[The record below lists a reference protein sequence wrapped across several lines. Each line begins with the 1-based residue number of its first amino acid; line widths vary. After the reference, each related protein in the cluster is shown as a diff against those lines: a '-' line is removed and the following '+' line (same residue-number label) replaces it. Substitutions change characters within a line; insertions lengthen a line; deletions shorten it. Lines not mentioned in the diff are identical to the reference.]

1 MLGFSSKT
9 EVNKRFRQSELYKV
23 MNADKTVRADGKQ
36 VLAVTLANVLS
47 PATLNFRTAGEVK
60 EIYVFV
66 LDLAD
71 RNIPSLFIAALD
83 KAINLHTVFVLQSG
97 GESMLYGAYKE
108 PTDKGVRCSK
118 YYSTQWQPTAPIVP
132 IPSWVASIDDIYTAI
147 IDELI
152 PIAAREGEPTKDFVD
167 RYETILRLHKEIAKM
182 QALVDAEKQ
191 AKKRFELNAKLK
203 ELQILLEGLN

>member
-47 PATLNFRTAGEVK
+47 PATLNFRTSGEVK
-60 EIYVFV
+60 EIYVFA

-71 RNIPSLFIAALD
+71 KVIPAVFISALD
-83 KAINLHTVFVLQSG
+83 KAINLHTVFVLQCG

-108 PTDKGVRCSK
+108 RTDKGNKCSK
-118 YYSTQWQPTAPIVP
+118 YYSTAWQATAPIIP
-132 IPSWVASIDDIYTAI
+132 IPSWVATIDDIYTAI

-152 PIAAREGEPTKDFVD
+152 PITAREGEQTKDFVD

-203 ELQILLEGLN
+203 ELQKELEQCL